1 MQQGFTGMHEAGKL
15 KDLDRDNSSDGEIDA
30 DEVDD
35 QEDSDGID
43 QW

>member
-1 MQQGFTGMHEAGKL
+1 MHEAGKL
-15 KDLDRDNSSDGEIDA
+15 KDLDRDGSSDDDVGV

-35 QEDSDGID
+35 QVDSDDID